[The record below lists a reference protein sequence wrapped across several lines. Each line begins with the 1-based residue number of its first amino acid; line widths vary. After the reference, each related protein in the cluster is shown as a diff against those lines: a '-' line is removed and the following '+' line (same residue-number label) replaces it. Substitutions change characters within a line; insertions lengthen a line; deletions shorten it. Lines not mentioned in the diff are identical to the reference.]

1 MTRLN
6 LTQRQRRVF
15 FFLCKDEIDKK
26 KGVVGSRKD
35 LKTAMEGGW
44 EALGTD
50 PTVLK

>member
-1 MTRLN
+1 MSRLN

-44 EALGTD
+44 EGWNSE
-50 PTVLK
+50 